1 MMKKPSN
8 KSRIKE
14 IVEKA
19 NRKFAGLWM
28 AADDMTYIFRVD
40 EIVYT
45 GKSGDEIPDDP
56 ERLPLAIRTTTFI
69 NELDI
74 PLDMQSVV
82 ETRENTVIH
91 DNPYAIEA
99 GCNTR
104 CIEKFL
110 TKAEAR
116 KFIGKIRKRLAEEIR
131 KLDRLKL

>member
-1 MMKKPSN
+1 MKKPSN
-8 KSRIKE
+8 KEKIQK
-14 IVEKA
+14 IVETA
-19 NRKFAGLWM
+19 NRKFAGRWV
-28 AADDMTYIFRVD
+28 AADDMSYIFPVD

-45 GKSGDEIPDDP
+45 GKPGDEIPDEP
-56 ERLPLAIRTTTFI
+56 GRLPLAIRTTIFV

-82 ETRENTVIH
+82 ETRENTLIY
-91 DNPYAIEA
+91 DNPYAIAA
-99 GCNTR
+99 GGDGR
-104 CIEKFL
+104 GVEKFL

>member
-1 MMKKPSN
+1 MKKPSN
-8 KSRIKE
+8 KEKIQK
-14 IVEKA
+14 IVETA
-19 NRKFAGLWM
+19 NRKFAGRWV
-28 AADDMTYIFRVD
+28 AADDMSYIFPVD

-45 GKSGDEIPDDP
+45 GKPRDEIPDEP
-56 ERLPLAIRTTTFI
+56 GRLPLAIRTTIFV

-82 ETRENTVIH
+82 ETRENTLIY
-91 DNPYAIEA
+91 DNPYAIAA
-99 GCNTR
+99 GGDGR
-104 CIEKFL
+104 GVEKFL

>member
-1 MMKKPSN
+1 MKKSSN
-8 KSRIKE
+8 KEKIQK

-19 NRKFAGLWM
+19 NCKFAGRWM

-56 ERLPLAIRTTTFI
+56 ERLPLAIRATTFV

-74 PLDMQSVV
+74 PLEMQSVV
-82 ETRENTVIH
+82 ETGENAVIH
-91 DNPYAIEA
+91 DNPYAIA
-99 GCNTR
+99 TGGDVR
-104 CIEKFL
+104 CVEKFL
-110 TKAEAR
+110 TKAETR

-131 KLDRLKL
+131 KLDRLHV

>member
-1 MMKKPSN
+1 MKKPSN
-8 KSRIKE
+8 KSRIEE

-19 NRKFAGLWM
+19 NRKFAGRWV
-28 AADDMTYIFRVD
+28 AADDMSYIFPVA

-45 GKSGDEIPDDP
+45 GKPGDDIPDEP

-82 ETRENTVIH
+82 ETRENTLLY
-91 DNPYAIEA
+91 DNPYAIAA
-99 GCNTR
+99 GGDGR
-104 CIEKFL
+104 GVEKFL

-116 KFIGKIRKRLAEEIR
+116 KFVGKIRKRLVEEIR
-131 KLDRLKL
+131 KLDRIKI

>member
-1 MMKKPSN
+1 MKKPS
-8 KSRIKE
+8 KKARIKE
-14 IVEKA
+14 ILEKA
-19 NRKFAGLWM
+19 NRKFAGRWVT
-28 AADDMTYIFRVD
+28 ADDVSYIFPVA
-40 EIVYT
+40 EVVYT
-45 GKSGDEIPDDP
+45 GKPGDEIPDDP

-74 PLDMQSVV
+74 PLGMQSVV

-116 KFIGKIRKRLAEEIR
+116 KFVGKIRKRLAEEIR